1 MLTEYTTYEEIRA
14 VLGVADEELEDA
26 VLAQPLFERQLI
38 LDLDDINTGLVDQF
52 KTISAID
59 YATRSTAQKRF
70 FDLVQLYS
78 AYAIGKSL
86 LTSLPYFAE
95 LRMQDGRG
103 HKERVKDPF
112 QLTQAGV
119 LAGCESLRLKLSAAF
134 VALFGGDTV
143 TRTIRTMV
151 VGVGIAKDPVTNV

>member
-1 MLTEYTTYEEIRA
+1 MLTEYTTYEEVRA

-38 LDLDDINTGLVDQF
+38 LDLEDVNSDVPNQF
-52 KTISAID
+52 KIISAILF
-59 YATRSTAQKRF
+59 ASRTTAQKRF

-78 AYAIGKSL
+78 AYTVGKQL

-95 LRMQDGRG
+95 LRLQDGRA

-119 LAGCESLRLKLSAAF
+119 LAGCESLRLKLAASYTD
-134 VALFGGDTV
+134 LFGGESV
-143 TRTIRTMV
+143 GRVLRTMV
-151 VGVGIAKDPVTNV
+151 VGVGIATDPVTNT

>member
-70 FDLVQLYS
+70 STWCSSTQLMRS
-78 AYAIGKSL
+78 ESRCSRHCP
-86 LTSLPYFAE
+86 TSLNCGCKMAE
-95 LRMQDGRG
+95 
-103 HKERVKDPF
+103 
-112 QLTQAGV
+112 A
-119 LAGCESLRLKLSAAF
+119 
-134 VALFGGDTV
+134 
-143 TRTIRTMV
+143 TRS
-151 VGVGIAKDPVTNV
+151 G

>member
-14 VLGVADEELEDA
+14 VLGVADEELEDV

-38 LDLDDINTGLVDQF
+38 LDLDDINSDLTNQF
-52 KTISAID
+52 KTISAIAFAD
-59 YATRSTAQKRF
+59 RSAAQKRF

-78 AYAIGKSL
+78 AYTIGKQL

-134 VALFGGDTV
+134 VSLFGGDTV

-151 VGVGIAKDPVTNV
+151 VGVGITKDPVTNV

>member
-1 MLTEYTTYEEIRA
+1 MLTEYTTYEEVRA

-38 LDLDDINTGLVDQF
+38 LDLEDVNSDVPNQF
-52 KTISAID
+52 KIISAILF
-59 YATRSTAQKRF
+59 ASRTTAQKRF

-78 AYAIGKSL
+78 AYTVGKQL

-95 LRMQDGRG
+95 LRLQDGRA

-119 LAGCESLRLKLSAAF
+119 LAGCESSRL
-134 VALFGGDTV
+134 
-143 TRTIRTMV
+143 
-151 VGVGIAKDPVTNV
+151 

>member
-78 AYAIGKSL
+78 AYAIGK
-86 LTSLPYFAE
+86 
-95 LRMQDGRG
+95 
-103 HKERVKDPF
+103 
-112 QLTQAGV
+112 
-119 LAGCESLRLKLSAAF
+119 
-134 VALFGGDTV
+134 
-143 TRTIRTMV
+143 
-151 VGVGIAKDPVTNV
+151 